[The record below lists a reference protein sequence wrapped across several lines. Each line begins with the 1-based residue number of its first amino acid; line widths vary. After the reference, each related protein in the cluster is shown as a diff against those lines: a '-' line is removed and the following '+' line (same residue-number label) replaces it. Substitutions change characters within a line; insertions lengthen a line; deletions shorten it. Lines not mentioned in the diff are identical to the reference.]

1 MAWLEAG
8 QNIQKEEHTL
18 QKEIVSDA
26 AGFEARQ
33 SGRDLLRSMAS
44 PGKHQRVVLDL
55 EAMIRDGDSSEPADI
70 YCRSILAALGQ
81 AAANNGED

>member
-8 QNIQKEEHTL
+8 QNIQKDEHTV
-18 QKEIVSDA
+18 QKDVLSPA
-26 AGFEARQ
+26 AGFEASR

-55 EAMIRDGDSSEPADI
+55 EAMIRDGDSS
-70 YCRSILAALGQ
+70 
-81 AAANNGED
+81 